1 MLCSRVLFIVNIEK
15 NLHLFSLLIF
25 SLFIIDLA
33 IDFIYPNLF
42 VHYFGA
48 SVSKSWNFLIY
59 TCYTLWAT
67 FILIVIVSFVYASIK
82 EKAYNKKH
90 NATLNDELE
99 YVLTDHQK
107 QLLLEKEIIEVS
119 LMFNSRETG
128 IFSIKED
135 NPIINFHVKSNDAV
149 PTEKELQDYFKKFL
163 NVNITVMPGQSENHS
178 RWYRTIHLN

>member
-1 MLCSRVLFIVNIEK
+1 VNREK
-15 NLHLFSLLIF
+15 ILHLFSLLIF

-42 VHYFGA
+42 IHYFGA
-48 SVSKSWNFLIY
+48 RVSKSWDFLIY
-59 TCYTLWAT
+59 TCYTVWAV
-67 FILIVIVSFVYASIK
+67 FILIVIISFIYASIK

-90 NATLNDELE
+90 KATLNDELE
-99 YVLTDHQK
+99 YILTDHQK

-135 NPIINFHVKSNDAV
+135 SPIIDFHVKANDPV
-149 PTEKELQDYFKKFL
+149 PTENELKDYFKKFL
-163 NVNITVMPGQSENHS
+163 HKNITITPGQSENHS
-178 RWYRTIHLN
+178 RWYRAIHLN